1 MSDALDGPLWMLLSL
16 FALWLVTSAAVAAA
30 SVRLSARSPASAVRL
45 EPEAWMAL
53 ATSGAAVGGFVGV
66 GLAAPGLSM
75 SDTSGGIAASV
86 AVAAVGMVLG
96 AALACGVAAF
106 YLWMREG

>member
-1 MSDALDGPLWMLLSL
+1 MGESLDGPLWLLLSL
-16 FALWLVTSAAVAAA
+16 FALWLATSAAVAAA
-30 SVRLSARSPASAVRL
+30 SVRLASREPAGPVRL

-66 GLAAPGLSM
+66 GLAAPGLAAAGSA
-75 SDTSGGIAASV
+75 GGIALSV
-86 AVAAVGMVLG
+86 TVAAIGMVLG
-96 AALACGVAAF
+96 ATLSCGVAAL

>member
-1 MSDALDGPLWMLLSL
+1 MSDALNGPLWLLLSL
-16 FALWLVTSAAVAAA
+16 FALWLATSAVVAAA
-30 SVRLSARSPASAVRL
+30 SVRLSSRAVTAPVHL

-53 ATSGAAVGGFVGV
+53 ATSGSAVGGFVGV
-66 GLAAPGLSM
+66 GLAAPGLAVST
-75 SDTSGGIAASV
+75 SDGSIALSV

-96 AALACGVAAF
+96 AALACGVAAL

>member
-1 MSDALDGPLWMLLSL
+1 MTDSLDGPLWLLLSL
-16 FALWLVTSAAVAAA
+16 FALWLLTSAAVAAA
-30 SVRLSARSPASAVRL
+30 SVRLASREPAGPVRL

-66 GLAAPGLSM
+66 GLAAPGLSVAD
-75 SDTSGGIAASV
+75 STGGVALSV

-96 AALACGVAAF
+96 ATLSCGVAAF

>member
-1 MSDALDGPLWMLLSL
+1 MSGSLDGPLWMLLAL
-16 FALWLVTSAAVAAA
+16 FALWLATSAMVAVA
-30 SVRLSARSPASAVRL
+30 SVRLASRVTAAPVRL

-53 ATSGAAVGGFVGV
+53 ATSGSAVGGFVGV
-66 GLAAPGLSM
+66 GLAAPGL
-75 SDTSGGIAASV
+75 TVAGASGAIALSI